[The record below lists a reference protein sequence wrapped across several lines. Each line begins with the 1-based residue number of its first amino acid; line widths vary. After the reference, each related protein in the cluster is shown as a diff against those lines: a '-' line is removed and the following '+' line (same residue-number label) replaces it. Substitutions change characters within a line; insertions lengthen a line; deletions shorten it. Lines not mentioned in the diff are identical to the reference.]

1 MEKIA
6 FLAPKKYMIA
16 QALQIM
22 EELDEQEKKNI
33 EVKLVTSYSV
43 LQEAHKSIEDGAKIL
58 IARGYQAYLVHQNI
72 DIPLVEL
79 TLTGQEISLLLKRAK
94 KILRKPHPII
104 AFTGFKNMFS
114 SLEYFD
120 EIFDVG
126 IRKYFVNS
134 LEDFQQAINR
144 AVADQVD
151 LIIGGDTA
159 MTYAK
164 KVGIRSMFLSSNDVS
179 IRESF
184 RIAKSIAYASELEK
198 RNTAQFGVLLDY
210 SFNGIIKCD
219 GAGNILLAN
228 HIAEQF
234 LGKANEQLA
243 GQPVL
248 SYFGEIGKA
257 NLENLLH
264 AGKEIYYTILKV
276 NGTDLWVNVAPIKVE
291 NVIDGAILSFQEVKT
306 IEKMGQDVRKSRYFH
321 QDKSLDLLKSVQTHS
336 PKMEEAVRTA
346 KLYARADAPVLIYG
360 EMGTEKELFAKG
372 IHNSSKR
379 SGEPYVTVECAAV
392 PQEQQGK
399 RLFGVGAEDDEH
411 SSSGGFVNKANY
423 GTLFVD
429 EISEL
434 SLTCQYI
441 LLNALLNKMLTAGSN
456 ENVNPLDIRL
466 IASSSK
472 NLYPLV
478 QAGRFRQDLYT
489 LLSTFT
495 FEIPPLRDRRED
507 LDEMIDKYIMGFCK
521 RYSKYVV
528 LTKESKKIL
537 QEYAWHGNLVQLE
550 NFCELLVVST
560 TSRMISMDF
569 VNALLQKAYPVI
581 KTNMIGEK
589 SYIYKNPEAVVIS
602 DLLKKYNGKRELV
615 ARELH
620 LSKTTLWR
628 RMKKYGIVNT
638 YEP

>member
-22 EELDEQEKKNI
+22 EEMDEREKKYI
-33 EVKLVTSYSV
+33 DLKLVTSENV
-43 LQEAHKSIEDGAKIL
+43 LQEAHQSIEQGARVL
-58 IARGYQAYLVHQNI
+58 IARGYQAYLIHKNI

-79 TLTGQEISLLLKRAK
+79 TLTGQEISLLLNQAK
-94 KILRKPHPII
+94 KMLHKPHPTI

-120 EIFDVG
+120 EIFD
-126 IRKYFVNS
+126 INIKKYFINS
-134 LEDFQQAINR
+134 VEDFQQAVNQ
-144 AVADQVD
+144 AVYDKVD

-159 MTYAK
+159 MACAK
-164 KVGIRSMFLSSNDVS
+164 KVGICSMFLSSTDIS
-179 IRESF
+179 IQESF
-184 RIAKSIAYASELEK
+184 RTAKSIVYASELEK
-198 RNTAQFGVLLDY
+198 RNTAQFEILLNY

-219 GAGNILLAN
+219 STGNILLVN
-228 HIAEQF
+228 HIAEQL
-234 LGKANEQLA
+234 LGKTNEQLA

-248 SYFGEIGKA
+248 SYFGEIGQS

-264 AGKEIYYTILKV
+264 TGKEIYYTILRV
-276 NGTDLWVNVAPIKVE
+276 NGADLWVNIAPIKVG
-291 NVIDGAILSFQEVKT
+291 NVIDGAILSFQKVKT
-306 IEKMGQDVRKSRYFH
+306 IEKMGQDVRKSRYFN
-321 QDKSLDLLKSVQTHS
+321 QDNSLDLFQYVHTHS
-336 PKMEEAVRTA
+336 SKMKDIIRKA
-346 KLYARADAPVLIYG
+346 KLYALSDAPVLIYG

-372 IHNSSKR
+372 IHANSKR
-379 SGEPYVTVECAAV
+379 SGERYVTIECAAV
-392 PQEQQGK
+392 PQEQQ
-399 RLFGVGAEDDEH
+399 RSYLFGVGAED
-411 SSSGGFVNKANY
+411 SGRGGLGGLVNKANY
-423 GTLFVD
+423 GTLFVR

-441 LLNALLNKMLTAGSN
+441 LLNLLLNKILTNGSN
-456 ENVNPLDIRL
+456 ENFNPLDIRL
-466 IASSSK
+466 IASSTK

-478 QAGRFRQDLYT
+478 LEGRFRQDLYY
-489 LLSTFT
+489 LLSTFS
-495 FEIPPLRDRRED
+495 FEIPPLRDRQED
-507 LDEMIDKYIMGFCK
+507 IDEMIDEYVMEFCK

-537 QEYAWHGNLVQLE
+537 EEYAWNGNFVQLK
-550 NFCELLVVST
+550 NFCELMVVST
-560 TSRMISMDF
+560 KSRMIGMDF

-581 KTNMIGEK
+581 KPNMADGI
-589 SYIYKNPEAVVIS
+589 SYVYKNPEAAVIS

-615 ARELH
+615 ARELN